1 MKKIAII
8 GCGALGKT
16 LALNLNRILAD
27 RYTITG
33 ILTRTAP
40 TAFAREIGC
49 RACTTL
55 EELLADR
62 PDMVVEIAGIQA
74 VRDYGSAVLQ
84 SGADLIV
91 VSVGALADEALYES
105 LIRAAR
111 ASGRKIHIAS
121 GAIGGFDLMQTF
133 ALMGP
138 VKASIENFKAPENL
152 EGAPYLDGRFLSRT
166 TAETI
171 FTGTV
176 GDAIQGFPKN
186 VNVAVA
192 TDLAVGGGTEVIIR
206 SIPGLGE
213 NRHVIRLENE
223 TAQAEISIRS
233 APDPE
238 NPRSSTFT
246 AWSVLAL
253 LEQLD
258 SPLRFF

>member
-1 MKKIAII
+1 MKKIAVI

-16 LALNLNRILAD
+16 LALNLKQILSD

-33 ILTRTAP
+33 ILARTIP

-55 EELLADR
+55 EELLADS
-62 PDMVVEIAGIQA
+62 PEIVVEIAGIQA
-74 VRDYGSAVLQ
+74 VRDYGVAVLQ
-84 SGADLIV
+84 NGADLIV
-91 VSVGALADEALYES
+91 VSVGALADEALKGS
-105 LIRAAR
+105 LITAAR
-111 ASGRKIHIAS
+111 ASGHTIHIAS

-138 VKASIENFKAPENL
+138 VTASIENFKAPENL
-152 EGAPYLDGRFLSRT
+152 EGAPYLDGRSLSRT
-166 TAETI
+166 SPETI

-176 GDAIQGFPKN
+176 GDAIAGFPKN

-192 TDLAVGGGTEVIIR
+192 TDLAVDGGTEVIIR
-206 SIPGLGE
+206 SIPGLHE
-213 NRHVIRLENE
+213 NRHVIRLQNE
-223 TAQAEISIRS
+223 TAEAEISIRS
-233 APDPE
+233 APDPQ

-253 LEQLD
+253 LQQLD